1 MIGPMRST
9 AVIALALAAGCFGSS
24 APPSSS
30 PQPVANVAPAPAT
43 LRIARIAP
51 RVGTV
56 RTESTVTRG
65 EDRETRK
72 VIRNEAL
79 AVEAFVVTRSRVTY
93 LEAGGED
100 APLVGKTF
108 VITRRAGQTEVVAED
123 GTPPGDE
130 DLVRKDHRNAGT
142 PDSTMMMVTDR
153 EFSIGRTVSVRAP
166 SSLPAETKVKL
177 TLRSF
182 DEATATFDMT
192 VELTSERL
200 GLKASGRM
208 VIDRATGR
216 ESLASM
222 RTEYTINGNVEHGTI
237 ELEATTE

>member
-1 MIGPMRST
+1 MSFR
-9 AVIALALAAGCFGSS
+9 AVLALVFVTACFGGS

-30 PQPVANVAPAPAT
+30 SQPVANVAPAPAT
-43 LRIARIAP
+43 LRIARVAP
-51 RVGTV
+51 RVGSV
-56 RTESTVTRG
+56 RTENTVTRG
-65 EDRETRK
+65 EDRETHK
-72 VIRNEAL
+72 VTRNEVL
-79 AVEAFVVTRSRVTY
+79 AVDGFAITKARVTY

-100 APLVGKTF
+100 APLAGRTF
-108 VITRRAGQTEVVAED
+108 VITRGAGQTDVVAED

-130 DLVRKDHRNAGT
+130 DLVRKDHRNAGQ

-153 EFSIGRTVSVRAP
+153 DFWTGKTVSVRPP
-166 SSLPAETKVKL
+166 SSLPPGTKVKL

-182 DEATATFDMT
+182 DDTSATFDMA
-192 VELTSERL
+192 VELTSERF
-200 GLKASGRM
+200 GLEASGRM

-222 RTEYTINGNVEHGTI
+222 RTEYTINGRVELGTI